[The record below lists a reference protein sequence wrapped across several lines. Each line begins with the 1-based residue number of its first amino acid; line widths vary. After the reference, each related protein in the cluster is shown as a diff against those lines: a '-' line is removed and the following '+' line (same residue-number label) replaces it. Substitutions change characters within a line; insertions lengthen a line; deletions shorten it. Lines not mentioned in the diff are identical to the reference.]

1 MSQFALFA
9 ALLGLIA
16 VALAISP
23 LWKGSR
29 PLALALAVS
38 LPLAAAA
45 LYHLTGEPAA
55 IDPSVAKAVAAPGSG
70 PEPASMSMSME
81 EAVAKLEQR
90 VAAEPENLEGLAL
103 LARSYMAMEK
113 YELARDTYA
122 KAVKL
127 SPDDTDLSVE
137 YSEAMVRTSPDH
149 SFPPEAIAMLEKA
162 VAKDPTN
169 QRALFFLGT
178 QRMHDNQPAEAVA
191 IWEKLLPQLEPA
203 VAVELRPQIDAA
215 RLAAGMPPLPPL
227 EAAPTPAHPP
237 MGSPEGTLSIEVQ
250 VDPALAKTVKPGDV
264 VYVFARSIDGS
275 GPPFAAKRIE
285 LGSLPVRLQLS
296 DADSPMPAAKLS
308 LQKSVLLVARLSRT
322 GDVKAASGDIEAAP
336 LQVATNGK
344 EQITLILNR
353 QVP

>member
-1 MSQFALFA
+1 MNQFALFA
-9 ALLGLIA
+9 ALLGLVA
-16 VALAISP
+16 VALVISP

-29 PLALALAVS
+29 PLALALAIG

-55 IDPSVAKAVAAPGSG
+55 IDAKVAKATNAVAAP
-70 PEPASMSMSME
+70 EAAAMSMSME

-90 VAAEPENLEGLAL
+90 VAAEPDNLEGVAL

-113 YELARDTYA
+113 YQLARDAYA

-137 YSEAMVRTSPDH
+137 YAESMVRTSPDH
-149 SFPPEAIAMLEKA
+149 SFPPEAIAMLENA
-162 VAKDPTN
+162 VAKDPAN

-191 IWEKLLPQLEPA
+191 IWEKLLPQLEPT
-203 VAVELRPQIDAA
+203 VAAELRPQIDAA
-215 RLAAGMPPLPPL
+215 RLAAGMPPLPPQEL
-227 EAAPTPAHPP
+227 AAAPAHPA
-237 MGSPEGTLSIEVQ
+237 MSSPEGTLNIEVQ
-250 VDPALAKTVKPGDV
+250 IDPALANTVKPGDV
-264 VYVFARSIDGS
+264 VYVFARSLDGS

-285 LGSLPVRLQLS
+285 LGSLPLQLQLS
-296 DADSPMPAAKLS
+296 DSDSPMPAAKLS
-308 LQKSVLLVARLSRT
+308 LQKNVLLVARLSRT

-336 LQVATNGK
+336 LQVAINGK

-353 QVP
+353 PVP

>member
-1 MSQFALFA
+1 MNQFALFA
-9 ALLGLIA
+9 ALLGLVA
-16 VALAISP
+16 VALVISP

-29 PLALALAVS
+29 PLALALAVG

-55 IDPSVAKAVAAPGSG
+55 IDAKVAKAANAVAAP
-70 PEPASMSMSME
+70 EAAAMSMSME

-90 VAAEPENLEGLAL
+90 VAAEPDNLEGVAL

-113 YELARDTYA
+113 YQLARDAYA

-137 YSEAMVRTSPDH
+137 YAESMVRTSPDH

-162 VAKDPTN
+162 VAKDPMN

-215 RLAAGMPPLPPL
+215 RLAAGMPPLPQQ
-227 EAAPTPAHPP
+227 AAPAPAHPP
-237 MGSPEGTLSIEVQ
+237 MGASEGSLNIEVQ
-250 VDPALAKTVKPGDV
+250 IDPALAKTVKPGDV
-264 VYVFARSIDGS
+264 VYVFARSVDGS

-285 LGSLPVRLQLS
+285 LGNLPLQLQLS
-296 DADSPMPAAKLS
+296 DSDSPMPAAKLS
-308 LQKSVLLVARLSRT
+308 LQKNVLLVARLSRT

-336 LQVATNGK
+336 LQVAIDSK

-353 QVP
+353 PVP